1 MNEKIEGDP
10 RSYMKPY
17 LGHWDVPEDGDLILT
32 IDELRQEDVKN
43 QHGTETK
50 PVLHFMEPNT
60 KPMILN
66 ITNVKAIAKALGNG
80 RAKYWHGKKIAL
92 YEAKEDRSDDGLA
105 LRVRQFAPKQDELIC
120 EECGAVIEDIT
131 IDGKK
136 YKGRVVAENAKTKF
150 GRYLCYDCAQKA
162 KAEAGE

>member
-1 MNEKIEGDP
+1 MNEKFEGDP
-10 RSYMKPY
+10 RSIMKPY

-43 QHGTETK
+43 QHGTENK

-66 ITNVKAIAKALGNG
+66 MTNVKAIAKALGNG

-105 LRVRQFAPKQDELIC
+105 LRVRTFAPKQDELIC
-120 EECGAVIEDIT
+120 EECGAVIEDVT

-136 YKGRVVAENAKTKF
+136 YKGRVIAENAKTKF

-162 KAEAGE
+162 KAEANE